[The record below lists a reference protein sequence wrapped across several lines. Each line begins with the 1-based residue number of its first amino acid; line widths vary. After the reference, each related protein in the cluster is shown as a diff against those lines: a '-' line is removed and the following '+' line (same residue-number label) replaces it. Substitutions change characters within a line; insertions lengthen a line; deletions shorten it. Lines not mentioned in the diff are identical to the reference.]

1 MMVACGG
8 WDGGLWVARIWL
20 WQLGWSV
27 VVVYSG
33 FLGFM
38 KACSGG
44 WLWVCEN
51 GEWWVVR
58 VAKSNGD
65 SRLMSGWS
73 CKKQMNIYT

>member
-1 MMVACGG
+1 MVVC
-8 WDGGLWVARIWL
+8 
-20 WQLGWSV
+20 
-27 VVVYSG
+27 SG

>member
-1 MMVACGG
+1 MCGFVIRGGCGLDRSWKRKVVGFWLWQLGWCVAAMMVACGG
-8 WDGGLWVARIWL
+8 WDGGLWVAGIWL

-44 WLWVCEN
+44 
-51 GEWWVVR
+51 
-58 VAKSNGD
+58 GD
-65 SRLMSGWS
+65 
-73 CKKQMNIYT
+73 

>member
-1 MMVACGG
+1 MVVC
-8 WDGGLWVARIWL
+8 
-20 WQLGWSV
+20 
-27 VVVYSG
+27 SG

-58 VAKSNGD
+58 VAESNGN
-65 SRLMSGWS
+65 STLMSGWS
-73 CKKQMNIYT
+73 CEK